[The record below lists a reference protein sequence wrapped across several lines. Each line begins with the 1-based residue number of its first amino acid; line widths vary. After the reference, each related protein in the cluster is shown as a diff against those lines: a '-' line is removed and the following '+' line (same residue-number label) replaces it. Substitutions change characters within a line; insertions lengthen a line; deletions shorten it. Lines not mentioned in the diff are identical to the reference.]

1 MYMQKGN
8 CCSLAA
14 LPVPEWPSRR
24 PRPGRDRRDAII
36 MVPMIIGQGGPPV
49 GRARP
54 CPQRPQRSSV
64 GRVGEAR
71 MRGAPIFDAAGMES
85 RRRRQD
91 TGSRRVSNTRHLD
104 QAGSV
109 GGHGPDPD
117 HSAATGSASRDLRR
131 HCPRPAR
138 PHRSRA
144 SGYRQRPGQRL
155 EGIVA
160 PDSRGCGQTLSI
172 SGARRG
178 ARAHFPARSVCT
190 QPAEAREE
198 GIKRPEPD
206 V

>member
-1 MYMQKGN
+1 MQKGN

-14 LPVPEWPSRR
+14 LPEWPA
-24 PRPGRDRRDAII
+24 RPGRDRRDAIF

-54 CPQRPQRSSV
+54 CPQRPQRRPV
-64 GRVGEAR
+64 GRVREAR

-85 RRRRQD
+85 RRRRQE
-91 TGSRRVSNTRHLD
+91 TGSRRVSNTRLLD

-109 GGHGPDPD
+109 GGHCPDPD
-117 HSAATGSASRDLRR
+117 HSATTGSASRDSLRR
-131 HCPRPAR
+131 HCTRPAR

-144 SGYRQRPGQRL
+144 SDTRHRQRPGQRL

-160 PDSRGCGQTLSI
+160 PPGCGQTRSI

-178 ARAHFPARSVCT
+178 ARAQFPARSVCT

-198 GIKRPEPD
+198 GIKRPKPD